1 MMHRRQLRLAA
12 TASPTPI
19 TTIMG
24 LRRISK
30 ELLQPFILF
39 PNSPTPTTARG
50 CGGSLSSASCLQRR
64 QSVPTAAP
72 PTSLQLHRRQFLLS
86 SDYFFSPVA
95 TSRRRRH
102 LQQRSNIATRQQHH
116 QSLTPSLL
124 STTRRASSSSNNS
137 NYDMNIVISTEELQS
152 NILHLA
158 KSMSD
163 GLSQLGYWTNNS
175 PFHDILPPHVIA
187 TLRNQAI
194 SLRNEGRYEPSYSES
209 VINAHTGETIRFD
222 KPGVFACEPDGADY
236 ETAPDMLLYMSM
248 LLQTLPP
255 ALNAN
260 MNMIG
265 DGSSSAHWKLDNTA
279 FNAKLAVTQSG
290 GSKYPRHV
298 DNVHGIQ
305 VGSNDLRKLTAILYL
320 NPSWTCGDGGELRIY
335 LDPNNKESD
344 DGNNRN
350 REKEV
355 FEPFVD
361 LSPVG
366 GRLVLFY
373 SDEVPHEVLEN
384 APRAT
389 VENDN
394 FDRYALTIW
403 IPVSPVV

>member
-1 MMHRRQLRLAA
+1 
-12 TASPTPI
+12 
-19 TTIMG
+19 
-24 LRRISK
+24 
-30 ELLQPFILF
+30 
-39 PNSPTPTTARG
+39 
-50 CGGSLSSASCLQRR
+50 
-64 QSVPTAAP
+64 
-72 PTSLQLHRRQFLLS
+72 
-86 SDYFFSPVA
+86 
-95 TSRRRRH
+95 
-102 LQQRSNIATRQQHH
+102 
-116 QSLTPSLL
+116 
-124 STTRRASSSSNNS
+124 
-137 NYDMNIVISTEELQS
+137 MNIVISTEELQS

-158 KSMSD
+158 KFMSD
-163 GLSQLGYWTNNS
+163 GLSQRGYWTNNS

-236 ETAPDMLLYMSM
+236 ETAPDMLLYMTM

-298 DNVHGIQ
+298 DNVHGIH

-335 LDPNNKESD
+335 LEPNNKESD
-344 DGNNRN
+344 
-350 REKEV
+350 EEV
-355 FEPFVD
+355 VEPFVD